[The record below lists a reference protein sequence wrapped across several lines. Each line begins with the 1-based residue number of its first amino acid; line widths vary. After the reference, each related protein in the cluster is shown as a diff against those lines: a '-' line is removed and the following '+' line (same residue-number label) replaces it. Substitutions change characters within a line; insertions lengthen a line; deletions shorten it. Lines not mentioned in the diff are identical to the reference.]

1 MNDKTTKLSTAIV
14 ALGILMLSI
23 VLYSI
28 AMTGLVFVEKEQ
40 LVSVYFYLLVVLM
53 PACFIILPNYI
64 AQKYNL
70 YTSCEIKFSWY
81 RSEERRVGKECCPRC
96 RSRWSP
102 YH

>member
-28 AMTGLVFVEKEQ
+28 SMTGLVFVEKEQ

-64 AQKYNL
+64 AQNIICILVVKLNFRGINL
-70 YTSCEIKFSWY
+70 FF
-81 RSEERRVGKECCPRC
+81 
-96 RSRWSP
+96 
-102 YH
+102 